1 MIRVFSVTP
10 IHVDAAELARRRRR
24 YAELCPEGV
33 GVHLIDA
40 GPAAPPELATAD
52 DLRASD
58 RAVADALAAA
68 DGYDVAMP
76 DCVLDPAVP
85 DPVRPAARGMLELVL
100 ARLAREGHAVA
111 GVTRNPVIA
120 GELRRRAAAYGTGLL
135 DVAVLDLSVEAI
147 ADTARWNAALRTAVD
162 ALAERGATRVI
173 NGCSAVDVEP
183 DPRLVDPAALA
194 LRLLAGTDA

>member
-1 MIRVFSVTP
+1 MTRIFSVTP
-10 IHVDAAELARRRRR
+10 IHVDAAELCRRRRR
-24 YAELCPEGV
+24 YAELCPDGV
-33 GVHLIDA
+33 SVHLVDV

-85 DPVRPAARGMLELVL
+85 DPVRPKARGMLELVL
-100 ARLAREGHAVA
+100 AELAREGHTVA
-111 GVTRNPVIA
+111 GVARNQVIA

-135 DVAVLDLSVEAI
+135 DVVVLDLDVADI

-162 ALAERGATRVI
+162 GLADRGATKVI

-194 LRLLAGTDA
+194 LHVLGKTA

>member
-1 MIRVFSVTP
+1 MTRIFSVTP

-24 YAELCPEGV
+24 YAELCPDGV
-33 GVHLIDA
+33 SVHLVDGGI
-40 GPAAPPELATAD
+40 GAPPELASQE

-58 RAVADALAAA
+58 RAVADALASAS
-68 DGYDVAMP
+68 GYDLAMP

-85 DPVRPAARGMLELVL
+85 DPVRPGARGMLELVIGH
-100 ARLAREGHAVA
+100 LAREGHTVA
-111 GVTRNPVIA
+111 GVTRNRVIA
-120 GELRRRAAAYGTGLL
+120 DELRRRAAGYGTELL
-135 DVAVLDLSVEAI
+135 DVTVLDLDVADI

-162 ALAERGATRVI
+162 GLAARGATAVI

-194 LRLLAGTDA
+194 LRLIAGTGA

>member
-10 IHVDAAELARRRRR
+10 IHVDAAELARRQRR
-24 YAELCPEGV
+24 YDELSPDGLS
-33 GVHLIDA
+33 VHLVDA
-40 GPAAPPELATAD
+40 GPDAPPELAAER

-58 RAVADALAAA
+58 RAVARALDAV

-76 DCVLDPAVP
+76 DCVLDPAAP
-85 DPVRPAARGMLELVL
+85 RPGARGMLELVL
-100 ARLAREGHAVA
+100 GHLAREGHTVA
-111 GVTRNPVIA
+111 GVTRNEVIA

-135 DVAVLDLSVEAI
+135 DVSVLDLSVADI

-162 ALAERGATRVI
+162 ELAGRGATAVI

-194 LRLLAGTDA
+194 LRLLAGAA